1 MPTQNVNLPDPLA
14 AFIQNRV
21 QSGRYQNAS
30 EVVRAALRLLEQ
42 RESEDELRLQILRR
56 QVQEGFDALDRG
68 AYTAFTPE
76 QFDGWLE
83 QARRQILDRRES
95 A

>member
-1 MPTQNVNLPDPLA
+1 MPTQNVNLPGPMA
-14 AFIQNRV
+14 AFIQQRV
-21 QSGRYQNAS
+21 NSGRYQNAS

-42 RESEDELRLQILRR
+42 RESEDEIRLQMLRR

-68 AYTAFTPE
+68 EHTTFTPE
-76 QFDGWLE
+76 QFDTWLN
-83 QARRQILDRRES
+83 QTRQQLLARRDK